1 MANSAF
7 RVGAVA
13 DIHYGRESRGKL
25 RSVFAEAAEAV
36 DLLLLAGDL
45 TDYGL
50 PEEIDL
56 LIEDLK
62 AAIDSIPVVAVLG
75 NHDFE
80 SGREQQLTDRLCSA
94 GVHTLDGNAYDGE
107 EIGVVGVKGFGGG
120 FARGTLEPWGEVGVK
135 RYVQEA
141 VDETMKLERGLA
153 RLQAR
158 HRIALLHYSPIRET
172 VIGEPEEIF
181 PFLGSGRLEEPI
193 NRFRVSAVFHGHAHR
208 GAPEGKT
215 SAGVPVYNVALPL
228 LKHIDPE
235 GPGFRVVEFSGSDEV
250 PKEEQTRR
258 AVASNHP

>member
-1 MANSAF
+1 MAKSPL
-7 RVGAVA
+7 RIGAVA

-25 RSVFAEAAEAV
+25 RSSFAEAAERV

-50 PEEIDL
+50 PDEIDL
-56 LIEDLK
+56 LIEDL
-62 AAIDSIPVVAVLG
+62 AATISRIPVVAVLG

-80 SGREQQLTDRLCSA
+80 SGREQELTDRLCRA
-94 GVHTLDGNAYDGE
+94 GVHLLDGNAYDGE
-107 EIGVVGVKGFGGG
+107 DVGVVGVKGFGGG
-120 FARGTLEPWGEVGVK
+120 FGRGTLEPWGEAAIK
-135 RYVQEA
+135 HYVQEA
-141 VDETMKLERGLA
+141 VDEALKLERGLA
-153 RLQAR
+153 RLQAP

-215 SAGVPVYNVALPL
+215 SAGVPVYNVALPVL
-228 LKHIDPE
+228 RQANPE
-235 GPGFRVVEFSGSDEV
+235 GPLFRILELDGSDSV
-250 PKEEQTRR
+250 
-258 AVASNHP
+258 N

>member
-1 MANSAF
+1 MSKKVS
-7 RVGAVA
+7 RIGAVA

-25 RSVFAEAAEAV
+25 RSLFEEAARQV

-50 PEEIDL
+50 PEEIEL
-56 LIEDLK
+56 LIEDLS
-62 AAIDSIPVVAVLG
+62 AAIGEIPVVAVLG

-80 SGREQQLTDRLCSA
+80 TGHEAELSERLTRA
-94 GVHTLDGNAYDGE
+94 GVHMLDGNAFDTE
-107 EIGVVGVKGFGGG
+107 EVGVVGVKGFGGG
-120 FARGTLEPWGEVGVK
+120 FGRGTLEPWGEVGVK

-141 VDETMKLERGLA
+141 VDEALKLERGLA
-153 RLQAR
+153 RLQAP
-158 HRIALLHYSPIRET
+158 HRIALLHYAPIRET

-228 LKHIDPE
+228 LKHTNPD
-235 GPGFRVVEFSGSDEV
+235 GPDFRVLDLSAMAEVE
-250 PKEEQTRR
+250 
-258 AVASNHP
+258 